1 MVSGGKKAVRNL
13 DDIEKFLS
21 EMPGP
26 CVASGSHRARLWEEL
41 RNSNFEEKPHM
52 MTVTWKRVAMFC
64 CVALA
69 LAGSGWAAY
78 QAGVK
83 CFIVEKTPV
92 VNPDG
97 SVTTLLGGVGSD
109 DPNFTEEDANRTKQ
123 LMDKAVAEGRYKF
136 VGKEET
142 EHGTRYSYIV
152 DVDARDGKE
161 LSMSTLVPLPDPK
174 K

>member
-1 MVSGGKKAVRNL
+1 
-13 DDIEKFLS
+13 
-21 EMPGP
+21 
-26 CVASGSHRARLWEEL
+26 
-41 RNSNFEEKPHM
+41 M

-109 DPNFTEEDANRTKQ
+109 DPNFTEEDANR
-123 LMDKAVAEGRYKF
+123 DKTTDGQGGCR
-136 VGKEET
+136 GK
-142 EHGTRYSYIV
+142 V
-152 DVDARDGKE
+152 QVLWARKKP
-161 LSMSTLVPLPDPK
+161 STARATVTSWT
-174 K
+174 